1 MDVEMPMKDTL
12 GDIERAVKNRFAAL
26 ALRPTEE
33 QRFPVEPERAKRL
46 GYAVYEIEALPRA
59 VTAVA

>member
-1 MDVEMPMKDTL
+1 MDVEMAMKDTC

-26 ALRPTEE
+26 ALRPAEE
-33 QRFPVEPERAKRL
+33 HRFPVGPERAKRL
-46 GYAVYEIEALPRA
+46 GYAAYEIEALPRA